1 MTPRPAGVPVS
12 DGPLRLVVLLVGLHS
27 VVLGLLL
34 LFLPLWTLGLM
45 GFGDPGPPFFPSQA
59 GIFLLILGVCYLLAL
74 REPALV
80 RVIVVSKAFAVAFLA
95 VHAAFLGAPPVIAA
109 AAAGDAAML
118 AAVLWARR
126 RASISSPSPSPASPP
141 PSPGSR

>member
-1 MTPRPAGVPVS
+1 MTPPPAGRDRTGRILP
-12 DGPLRLVVLLVGLHS
+12 LVVLLVGLHS
-27 VVLGLLL
+27 CVLGLLML
-34 LFLPLWTLGLM
+34 LLPRWTLGLM
-45 GFGDPGPPFFPSQA
+45 GYGQPGDLFFPSQS

-80 RVIVVSKAFAVAFLA
+80 AVIVVSKALAVAFLVA
-95 VHAAFLGAPPVIAA
+95 HVAFLGAPPIIGA

-126 RASISSPSPSPASPP
+126 RDGPA
-141 PSPGSR
+141 